1 MTFNQNQLKEN
12 RNYLHQASTHSRMT
26 KILFLMNNY
35 IFLYFCQ
42 NIAFYLK
49 KNLMCNLKTFD
60 NGRRERNGRSG
71 GRGSIG

>member
-35 IFLYFCQ
+35 IFIFLPEYSFL
-42 NIAFYLK
+42 FLK
-49 KNLMCNLKTFD
+49 KELMCNLKTFD
-60 NGRRERNGRSG
+60 NGRRERSGRSG